1 MKRVEWGKVLA
12 STLVTSHL
20 VLFIS
25 MDNMDGSIG
34 RPVGDRGTMM
44 GIDVS
49 MKLATH
55 VIYATQLSDHI
66 VIDQGQVDRGQMSSG
81 ED

>member
-1 MKRVEWGKVLA
+1 MEENPPHPVGNEKGRTVKVLV

-25 MDNMDGSIG
+25 MDNMDVSIG
-34 RPVGDRGTMM
+34 RLVGDRGMMM

-55 VIYATQLSDHI
+55 VIYATQ
-66 VIDQGQVDRGQMSSG
+66 
-81 ED
+81 

>member
-1 MKRVEWGKVLA
+1 
-12 STLVTSHL
+12 
-20 VLFIS
+20 
-25 MDNMDGSIG
+25 MDPSGLG
-34 RPVGDRGTMM
+34 RLVGDRGTMM

-49 MKLATH
+49 TKLATH

-66 VIDQGQVDRGQMSSG
+66 VSDQGQVDRGQMSSG